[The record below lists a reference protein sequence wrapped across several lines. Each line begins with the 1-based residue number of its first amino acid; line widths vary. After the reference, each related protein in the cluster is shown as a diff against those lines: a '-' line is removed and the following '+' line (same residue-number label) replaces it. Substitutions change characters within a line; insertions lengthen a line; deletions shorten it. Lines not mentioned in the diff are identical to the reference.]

1 MKNYY
6 EILEVSP
13 NASQEVIE
21 KAYRALAKK
30 YHPDISTSNKALS
43 ESKFKE
49 IAEAYN
55 ILSNPN
61 LRKEYDLKIKA
72 SNDDDFKYKKLFEE
86 NKKLKN
92 ELNYFKNFSF
102 SKKSNKG
109 MSSKRPTFS
118 EMFNNAIQKEL
129 KKSKEERMN
138 SLEALAITIIII
150 SLIILA
156 FTKIPI
162 LHKIATTFP

>member
-30 YHPDISTSNKALS
+30 YHPDVSQKSS

-49 IAEAYN
+49 IAEAYDV
-55 ILSNPN
+55 LSNPN
-61 LRKEYDLKIKA
+61 SRKEYDLRLKLEK
-72 SNDDDFKYKKLFEE
+72 DDDFRYKKLSEE
-86 NKKLKN
+86 NRKLKN
-92 ELNYFKNFSF
+92 ELNYFRTFSPTKRNVKNA
-102 SKKSNKG
+102 NN
-109 MSSKRPTFS
+109 KRPSIS
-118 EMFNNAIQKEL
+118 EVFKNAIQKEL
-129 KKSKEERMN
+129 NRSKEERIN
-138 SLEALAITIIII
+138 SLKALIITAIIIF
-150 SLIILA
+150 IIIFA
-156 FTKIPI
+156 FVKIPF

>member
-30 YHPDISTSNKALS
+30 YHPDISTSNKAFS
-43 ESKFKE
+43 ESRFKE

-61 LRKEYDLKIKA
+61 LRKEYDLKLKI
-72 SNDDDFKYKKLFEE
+72 SNEDDYRYKKLFEE
-86 NKKLKN
+86 NKKLEN
-92 ELNYFKNFSF
+92 ELNYFRNFSF
-102 SKKSNKG
+102 SKKNNKAVDN
-109 MSSKRPTFS
+109 KKIPIS
-118 EMFNNAIQKEL
+118 EIFKNAIQKEL
-129 KKSKEERMN
+129 NKSKEERIN
-138 SLEALAITIIII
+138 SLK
-150 SLIILA
+150 A
-156 FTKIPI
+156 F
-162 LHKIATTFP
+162 